1 MTKLNTNFLTLP
13 KTYLFSTIGE
23 KVRAFKEKNSNDHL
37 LNLGV
42 GDIAFPLAPSIV
54 ESLQKSATEVGE
66 HVHGYGPAEGEL
78 FLRKKILET
87 CYIDLGLST
96 DEIFISDGIVRDICE
111 IQDLFHKDAEVG
123 IIDPTY
129 PAYYNA
135 SVIAGRKIHKIPCLE
150 ENGFIPLPP
159 EKKLDFVYLCT
170 PNNPTGIAMTKSQLE
185 IWVDWAIQNE
195 TVLLIDAAY
204 EKFIT
209 SSTVC
214 KTIYEIK
221 GAKQVAIEFRSFSK
235 SAGFTGLRLG
245 YTVIPKEAFGLN
257 KLWRQRQDIKT
268 NGISYPIQKAGL
280 HTLGG
285 IGKEECDRQVKLYSS
300 QAKKLKTSLLETGHI
315 VYGGDDSPYIW
326 WKIPH
331 PNSFAFFDFLL
342 EELGLITIPGS
353 GFGPLGE
360 GFIRLS
366 SFISEA
372 TCNDAM
378 QRLSTLG
385 DKLCAMK

>member
-1 MTKLNTNFLTLP
+1 MAKLNTNFLTLP
-13 KTYLFSTIGE
+13 KSYLFSTISE
-23 KVRAFKEKNSNDHL
+23 KVRLFKEKNREAHL

-54 ESLQKSATEVGE
+54 ESLKNSAIEVGE
-66 HVHGYGPAEGEL
+66 VVHGYGPAEGEL
-78 FLRKKILET
+78 FLREKILESEYSGFGFT
-87 CYIDLGLST
+87 AE
-96 DEIFISDGIVRDICE
+96 EIFISDGIVRDICD
-111 IQDLFHKDAEVG
+111 IQDLFDKDAEVG

-135 SVIAGRKIHKIPCLE
+135 SLMAGKKIYKIPCLE

-170 PNNPTGIAMTKSQLE
+170 PNNPTGIAMTKPQLE
-185 IWVDWAIQNE
+185 IWVNWALKNQ

-209 SSTVC
+209 STNVC
-214 KTIYEIK
+214 KTIYEIE
-221 GAKQVAIEFRSFSK
+221 GAKKVAIEFRSFSK

-245 YTVIPKEAFGLN
+245 YTIIPKEAFELN
-257 KLWRQRQDIKT
+257 RLWRQRQDIKT
-268 NGISYPIQKAGL
+268 NGISYPIQKAGFCSL
-280 HTLGG
+280 YGA
-285 IGKEECDRQVKLYSS
+285 GKKECEAQVKLYSS
-300 QAKKLKTSLLETGHI
+300 HAKKLKKSLQGCGYT
-315 VYGGDDSPYIW
+315 VYGGDDSPYVW
-326 WKIPH
+326 WKIPNS
-331 PNSFAFFDFLL
+331 NSFEFFDTLL
-342 EELGLITIPGS
+342 HELGLITIPGS

-366 SFISEA
+366 SFISEK

-378 QRLSTLG
+378 QRLATLG